1 MNILCALIGVN
12 NLEVLRVSHDR
23 ILIRD
28 AIAPKHVPGLSRGVQ
43 RFQTGIALQQR
54 NEWRCQLALVPEATG
69 LQTSLQP
76 E

>member
-12 NLEVLRVSHDR
+12 NLEVLRMTHDR

-28 AIAPKHVPGLSRGVQ
+28 AIAPKHVSSLSRGVQ
-43 RFQTGIALQQR
+43 RFQTGIAFQQR
-54 NEWRCQLALVPEATG
+54 NERRCQFALVPEAAG
-69 LQTSLQP
+69 LQTPLQP